1 LDLQGESKYTIH
13 YSLNVVCV
21 PPCVCF
27 MWISGMV
34 FTF

>member
-27 MWISGMV
+27 MWI
-34 FTF
+34 